1 MCSKNSQGFQWI
13 LCNQLATPK
22 NWCFQIVV
30 LEKILESPLDCKE
43 IKPVNL
49 KKTNL
54 KYSMEALTDAEG
66 RILWPPDVKNWLIGE
81 DPDAG
86 KDWWQEKRM
95 RWLDGITDSLYLS
108 LSKPQETVKDRE
120 AWCVKFMGLQRVGHD
135 LETEQTA
142 TALVES
148 GLFFNYISPGV
159 GGGSL
164 LLFS

>member
-1 MCSKNSQGFQWI
+1 M
-13 LCNQLATPK
+13 
-22 NWCFQIVV
+22 
-30 LEKILESPLDCKE
+30 
-43 IKPVNL
+43 
-49 KKTNL
+49 
-54 KYSMEALTDAEG
+54 
-66 RILWPPDVKNWLIGE
+66 
-81 DPDAG
+81 
-86 KDWWQEKRM
+86 
-95 RWLDGITDSLYLS
+95 DGITDSLYLS